1 MRALADLTAEA
12 ALQAVG
18 VLKQVAED
26 PLAPAPVRV
35 GAAGR
40 LLEFCLK
47 AYELVDLAER
57 VERLEAEMA
66 ELKPSGQG

>member
-1 MRALADLTAEA
+1 M
-12 ALQAVG
+12 
-18 VLKQVAED
+18 AED
-26 PLAPAPVRV
+26 PLAPAPARV

-47 AYELVDLAER
+47 AYELVDLAGR

-66 ELKPSGQG
+66 ELKPPGRG